1 MLHRVIITETVRK
14 VEFIEA
20 ENQNEAIAKA
30 TEMYDQGEIDFMKE
44 VNIEYEVQYVG
55 EEKEEQ

>member
-1 MLHRVIITETVRK
+1 MLHRVIITEIVRK

>member
-30 TEMYDQGEIDFMKE
+30 TEMYDQGEIDFIKE

>member
-55 EEKEEQ
+55 EEKDV

>member
-1 MLHRVIITETVRK
+1 MLHRVIIMETVRK

-55 EEKEEQ
+55 EEKDV